1 MSKFDVLP
9 LMFLTIRLLFKLL
22 DRFLLK
28 TEKMRIAKE
37 LLEDRIL
44 DEIEYFKEPRSSG
57 S

>member
-1 MSKFDVLP
+1 
-9 LMFLTIRLLFKLL
+9 MFYHSYFSQYGSFKLL

-37 LLEDRIL
+37 LLEGKIY
-44 DEIEYFKEPRSSG
+44 DELEYFKDARSSG